1 MKICYIANSASSHTK
16 KWAEYFAEHGHDVS
30 VISHSKDEIPNVKVY
45 YIDYSLRNFI
55 FKTGKVHK
63 LIKEIKPDVLHA
75 QQANTCGLYA
85 STMRGYKFILS
96 TWGSDILVG
105 TEKSLILK
113 KIVQHSVKRASFITS
128 DSKYMSDKII
138 ELGGDKDRIFTFP
151 MGVEEELLNYRHN
164 YNEDENMLKIISNRR
179 LEKLYNIDA
188 VILGFYEAIKENS
201 NMSLTIAADGNE
213 RINLEGVVNKFDI
226 GSYVRFTG
234 KYKPDEVGK
243 LLEPNDV
250 FISVPS
256 SDSTSV
262 SLLECMAAGI
272 FPVVSNLP
280 ANREWIEDGMNGIVL
295 KGNNAREIKNALIW
309 CSKNRDKM
317 IEAQELNKKLIKDK
331 GLWKNNARIVE
342 NLYNK
347 LQGRK

>member
-1 MKICYIANSASSHTK
+1 MKICYIANSVSSHTK

-30 VISHSKDEIPNVKVY
+30 VISHSKAEIPNVKVY

-55 FKTGKVHK
+55 FKAGKVHK
-63 LIKEIKPDVLHA
+63 LIKEINPDILHA

-105 TEKSLILK
+105 PEKSSILK
-113 KIVQHSVKRASFITS
+113 KIVQHSVRKASFITS
-128 DSKYMSDKII
+128 DSKYMSDKIV
-138 ELGGDKDRIFTFP
+138 ELGGDKGKIFTFP

-188 VILGFYEAIKENS
+188 VIMGFYEALKENG
-201 NMSLTIAADGNE
+201 NMLLTIAADGNE
-213 RINLEGVVNKFDI
+213 RINLENIVNKFDL
-226 GSYVRFTG
+226 GNNVKFTG
-234 KYKPDEVGK
+234 KYKPDEAGK
-243 LLEPNDV
+243 LLEPHDV

-262 SLLECMAAGI
+262 SLLECMAAGV

-280 ANREWIEDGMNGIVL
+280 ANREWIEDDLNGLVL
-295 KGNNAREIKNALIW
+295 KGSNAREIKEALIW
-309 CSKNRDKM
+309 CSKNRNKM
-317 IEAQELNKKLIKDK
+317 IEAQDLNKKLIKDK
-331 GLWKNNARIVE
+331 GLWKNNAKIVE
-342 NLYNK
+342 DLYNK